1 MFDQKSAFHL
11 LQESLDSLSRSGTIQ
26 QSIKLKP
33 ETQLLGPESAL
44 DSIGFVTFVTDIEDR
59 LQRTTEKECYLVLNE
74 IAQFN
79 VNSPS
84 LTADVLTRYMVQ
96 LASE

>member
-1 MFDQKSAFHL
+1 MFDQKSAFNL
-11 LQESLDSLSRSGTIQ
+11 LQESLDSLTRAGTIQ
-26 QSIKLKP
+26 HSIRLTP

-84 LTADVLTRYMVQ
+84 LTADVLARYMVQ
-96 LASE
+96 LASA